1 MPDQLHSFL
10 FENAPVRGALAQLET
25 TWATVRSLRTYPPPL
40 EHLLGEA
47 LAGCALLASTI
58 KFEGSLM
65 LQMQGS
71 GPLTLLVAECTSD
84 LKLRAT
90 AKWQDGL
97 PAASLPELLGNGRCA
112 LTLKGADGRQSYQGV
127 VDLSGATLAHALEHY
142 MASSEQL
149 ETRLWLN
156 ADGRTASGLLLQ
168 RVPDRAEPDAD
179 AWNRL
184 NHLAATVRPEELADL
199 APSTLLRRLFH
210 EESLRLYAGRPL
222 DFGCSCSNERVVATI
237 RMLGNAEVEDLI
249 AERGGVEVT
258 CEFCGRTYALT
269 PAQCRSLFDPAA
281 PA

>member
-10 FENAPVRGALAQLET
+10 FENAPVRGALAQLDS
-25 TWATVRSLRTYPPPL
+25 TWAAVRGLRRYPPAL

-58 KFEGSLM
+58 KFDGSLM

-71 GPLTLLVAECTSD
+71 GPLTLLVAECTAD
-84 LKLRAT
+84 MKLRAT
-90 AKWQDGL
+90 AKWEDDVTAAPL
-97 PAASLPELLGNGRCA
+97 PGLLGNGRCA
-112 LTLKGADGRQSYQGV
+112 LTLKGADGRQNYQGV

-149 ETRLWLN
+149 ETRLWLS
-156 ADGRTASGLLLQ
+156 ADGRAASGLLLQ

-184 NHLAATVRPEELADL
+184 NHLAATVRPEELAEL

-210 EESLRLYAGRPL
+210 EESMRLYAGRPL
-222 DFGCSCSNERVVATI
+222 VFGCSCSSDRVRATI
-237 RMLGNAEVEDLI
+237 RMLGRPEVEGLL
-249 AERGGVEVT
+249 AERGRVEIT
-258 CEFCGRTYALT
+258 CEFCGRTYALS
-269 PAQCRSLFDPAA
+269 PDECRALFGPGQT
-281 PA
+281 